1 MVKKFAT
8 LMSAVDNGGSCACVE
23 VEDMWQISVTSSPP
37 ICCKLTTALKKLAL
51 ENINGITPRVGGNVE
66 K

>member
-1 MVKKFAT
+1 MA
-8 LMSAVDNGGSCACVE
+8 
-23 VEDMWQISVTSSPP
+23 ISGTSSPP
-37 ICCKLTTALKKLAL
+37 ICCKLTTALKKLVL